1 MTAKQALELLHS
13 NGINPGAGP
22 VIWQTGGREF
32 EGLVWHDGHRNE
44 WSCRPISH
52 ATTKQ
57 GVLDWAIG
65 QLKIQ
70 REQVA
75 TDAGFDATDAG
86 FDADTEPGSQVK
98 VVAYYDGLI
107 DRLEKAK

>member
-1 MTAKQALELLHS
+1 MTATEALELLRS

-32 EGLVWHDGHRNE
+32 EGLVWHDGHRSE

-75 TDAGFDATDAG
+75 TDAGFDA
-86 FDADTEPGSQVK
+86 DTEPGSQVK